1 MQSIIYF
8 VCVLLIHDH
17 KVLFIYKL
25 ENPKHIDNRKTKY
38 NRDKDKLIDK
48 SKLDISKYIVI
59 PPSSWSIQVSNA
71 QLEKKNV
78 ELLSSLGLGKYVCK
92 LIFRDNMFRFD
103 SSIDDMITDEMTFSF
118 IMFRSFMKDW
128 ISS

>member
-1 MQSIIYF
+1 MQSIIYS
-8 VCVLLIHDH
+8 VLLIHDH

-59 PPSSWSIQVSNA
+59 
-71 QLEKKNV
+71 
-78 ELLSSLGLGKYVCK
+78 
-92 LIFRDNMFRFD
+92 
-103 SSIDDMITDEMTFSF
+103 
-118 IMFRSFMKDW
+118 
-128 ISS
+128 

>member
-59 PPSSWSIQVSNA
+59 TC
-71 QLEKKNV
+71 KT
-78 ELLSSLGLGKYVCK
+78 LSHGTYRENIHICP
-92 LIFRDNMFRFD
+92 
-103 SSIDDMITDEMTFSF
+103 
-118 IMFRSFMKDW
+118 
-128 ISS
+128 